1 MTWIKI
7 CGITNEDDAVGT
19 CRLGAD
25 ALGFILSTDS
35 PRRIST
41 ARARGIIKA
50 ARDMHFSTSMV
61 GVFVNESIEKVAGDF
76 DSLGLDYVQLSGDE
90 DKDYLMGLK
99 NICSGIRMIRAIRIR
114 EGRDHQPG
122 ELNNMVKDLA
132 GYIDLILADS
142 YKENMYGGTGHAF
155 NWRALRTYKQKI
167 PLILAG
173 GLDSSNIKDAI
184 RTLDPFGV
192 DASSRLEARPGKK
205 DLKKV
210 AGFIG
215 ALR

>member
-7 CGITNEDDAVGT
+7 CGITNEDDAAGA

-41 ARARGIIKA
+41 AEAAGIIKA
-50 ARDMHFSTSMV
+50 VKGRLFTTKMV

-76 DSLGLDYVQLSGDE
+76 KGLGLDYVQLSGDE
-90 DKDYLMGLK
+90 DDRYIRDLK
-99 NICSGIRMIRAIRIR
+99 NNYSSIRVIRAVRIR
-114 EGRDHQPG
+114 DDHDWRSG
-122 ELNNMVKDLA
+122 ELNDMVKRQA
-132 GYIDLILADS
+132 GYIDLILVDS
-142 YKENMYGGTGHAF
+142 YKENMFGGTGHTF
-155 NWRALRTYKQKI
+155 NWKALRSYNHKI
-167 PLILAG
+167 PLILSG
-173 GLDSSNIKDAI
+173 GLDSGNIADAVK
-184 RTLDPFGV
+184 TVDPFGV
-192 DASSRLEARPGKK
+192 DASSRLEASPGKK

-210 AGFIG
+210 ADLVN